1 MSVNPADLG
10 GPYETVIDVGA
21 FRGDFAKACLE
32 HWPECFVV
40 SFEPLEPKPAD
51 FNELACTPEGNP
63 RWQWHEVALGEAAGR
78 VTINRNEFIPS
89 SSILP
94 MADLHRQ
101 AYPFTKRT
109 EEVEV
114 GIAMLDEFAEV
125 IDYPALLKIDVQG
138 YELLVLKGAIDVLQ
152 DYVTA
157 VVLEVSWEPLYHGAP
172 APAALAQLLSANGFE
187 WKAQVDTM
195 YHPKAPK
202 LLLQSDEL
210 WVRA

>member
-10 GPYETVIDVGA
+10 GPYEVVLDVGA
-21 FRGDFAKACLE
+21 FRGDFARACMAE
-32 HWPECFVV
+32 WRCAVI
-40 SFEPLEPKPAD
+40 SFEPLEPEPAD
-51 FNELACTPEGNP
+51 VDTTPG
-63 RWQWHEVALGEAAGR
+63 WQWHKVALGEQTGR
-78 VTINRNEFIPS
+78 VTMHQNEFIPS

-114 GIAMLDEFAEV
+114 GIAMLDEF
-125 IDYPALLKIDVQG
+125 IDFVLSPALLKIDVQG
-138 YELLVLKGAIDVLQ
+138 YELQVLKGAIDTLSMI
-152 DYVTA
+152 DA

-195 YHPKAPK
+195 YHPKDPK